1 MDFLNRLQT
10 DELSDNAFLQE
21 LCSLVSDSLAV
32 EDAGRIEHAK
42 STTDFLMSKI
52 NFSLKVKVTPTLQSS
67 GFSTS
72 KWLKFVFYFL
82 KLSAPGTGNCI

>member
-21 LCSLVSDSLAV
+21 LCSLVSDSLTV

-52 NFSLKVKVTPTLQSS
+52 NFFVKSEGHSNTAKLWLQYLKMVEICL
-67 GFSTS
+67 
-72 KWLKFVFYFL
+72 LFL
-82 KLSAPGTGNCI
+82 KAEGTGN